1 MPNVIRRD
9 RAQAITTGGRVSAL
23 MRERGV
29 SASSLADSVRIQL
42 STLSNYCAGRRIPP
56 DLLASIAR
64 KLETSVAYLL
74 AASDDP
80 GPAPAVRSSGRRSRQ
95 CKF

>member
-1 MPNVIRRD
+1 
-9 RAQAITTGGRVSAL
+9 

-29 SASSLADSVRIQL
+29 SATSLADSVRIQK
-42 STLSNYCAGRRIPP
+42 STLENYCAGRRIPP

-74 AASDDP
+74 ALSDDP
-80 GPAPAVRSSGRRSRQ
+80 APSSAVR
-95 CKF
+95 